1 MTFSPPT
8 TKIRIILMDLN
19 KTVCDTWLKHLSDF
33 NKTKFSTTKNLSW
46 FDIPLEII
54 VHNGDFDQLAS
65 KVNLK
70 PKPSFQHYNEKLMTS
85 TSAAL
90 VSSIPQTYEQHM
102 KVNQCTTTI
111 VSPGN
116 SIGYMGGGF
125 DKALAELF
133 SPTGNPTNWKDT
145 ELAVQSNLLDGY
157 KGYLTPTNA
166 NLIEFKT
173 DSFFQNSKAWNLLSA
188 NSILH
193 IPTMRVP
200 RRLYHGPEDTLDMYR
215 FVFDST
221 WEVLSTLNKANL
233 TTLHLGLNRYSFIDT
248 LVLTGFG
255 TGYGKIPIDVMCKAM
270 ISAIT
275 IFTNH
280 SLKRVD
286 KSIYCLKFLKEDY
299 KKLVKQDEINTDVS
313 QEPFDPLEDPID
325 QLYFTKH

>member
-1 MTFSPPT
+1 MTSP
-8 TKIRIILMDLN
+8 IILTDLN

-46 FDIPLEII
+46 FDIPLEIT
-54 VHNGDFDQLAS
+54 VHNGDFDQLAN

-70 PKPSFQHYNEKLMTS
+70 PQTTFQNYNEKLTS
-85 TSAAL
+85 TSARAGSA
-90 VSSIPQTYEQHM
+90 SSTPQTYEQHM
-102 KVNQCTTTI
+102 KVNQCTTTM

-133 SPTGNPTNWKDT
+133 SPTGNPDNWKDT
-145 ELAVQSNLLDGY
+145 EVAVQSNLLDGY

-200 RRLYHGPEDTLDMYR
+200 RRLYHGPEDTLEIFDWVWYR
-215 FVFDST
+215 IWQDS
-221 WEVLSTLNKANL
+221 N
-233 TTLHLGLNRYSFIDT
+233 
-248 LVLTGFG
+248 
-255 TGYGKIPIDVMCKAM
+255 
-270 ISAIT
+270 
-275 IFTNH
+275 
-280 SLKRVD
+280 
-286 KSIYCLKFLKEDY
+286 
-299 KKLVKQDEINTDVS
+299 
-313 QEPFDPLEDPID
+313 
-325 QLYFTKH
+325 